1 MSAQLLS
8 FIVHLPARAGHVAEL
23 EASVRQV
30 LHAMSAEPDFVHC
43 VLHRSQGA
51 PDTLVVYETWRCSR
65 EHFLSTHLGRDYRAA
80 FEARLPELLGAAR
93 RIEFLDQADP
103 PLELRAPGAQAG

>member
-1 MSAQLLS
+1 MSAPLLS
-8 FIVHLPARAGHVAEL
+8 FIVHLPARVGRLPEL
-23 EASVRQV
+23 EAGVRQV

-65 EHFLSTHLGRDYRAA
+65 EHFLATHLGRDYRAG
-80 FEARLPELLGAAR
+80 FEAQLPELLEGER
-93 RIEFLDQADP
+93 RVEFLDQADP
-103 PLELRAPGAQAG
+103 PLELRSPGA